1 MKSAVVIGRQASLS
15 QVELAVPSTARHT
28 KKVTEILAQLHVETC
43 ALETLCSSTSPPPRS
58 KIGGSSP
65 EATSAAMSAANFA
78 PFEAPPDE
86 KRQSAPL
93 ASSSSA
99 AAAPPRAP
107 PTVPRTTLADEEDED
122 DLDPRYATESYQSSY
137 PASASAPFLGSA
149 SAGQPSRP
157 YSGGGGAGSYRD
169 GFPHGATPT
178 WAASAPAQ
186 QQYNL
191 RPDHSSYSTSQG
203 WSLSNLCFAAW
214 ALPPFSSVLM
224 LIFET
229 ENVSCAS
236 LLLSSLVSFLELT
249 SNIPLNLSPSI
260 HSSHV
265 QRIWPDSMRTS
276 RESVG

>member
-1 MKSAVVIGRQASLS
+1 
-15 QVELAVPSTARHT
+15 
-28 KKVTEILAQLHVETC
+28 
-43 ALETLCSSTSPPPRS
+43 
-58 KIGGSSP
+58 
-65 EATSAAMSAANFA
+65 MSAANFA

-99 AAAPPRAP
+99 ATAPPRAP

-229 ENVSCAS
+229 ENDLARFHAYQSGICGIAIVLFLWILRS
-236 LLLSSLVSFLELT
+236 LFGWKTLSIIVGMAGLGWSWVCGSTAANSAPTLT
-249 SNIPLNLSPSI
+249 RAPYLPHVGPLAD
-260 HSSHV
+260 
-265 QRIWPDSMRTS
+265 QW
-276 RESVG
+276 VGEE